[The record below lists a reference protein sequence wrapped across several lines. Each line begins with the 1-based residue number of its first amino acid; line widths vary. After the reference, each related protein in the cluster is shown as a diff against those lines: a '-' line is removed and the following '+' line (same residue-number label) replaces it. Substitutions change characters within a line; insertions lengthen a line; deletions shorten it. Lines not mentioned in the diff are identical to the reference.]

1 MVPHE
6 FFFPSYPTP
15 SADCRVLPIR
25 RLAPVVVVPPCV
37 YGWGLAAWGLGALP
51 ARPPSAAGLNRQPPR
66 PALPGESARTRA
78 EPRPRL
84 HRPYVRVQSR
94 RRRPREPSR
103 SPASAR
109 SGLLQA
115 SRAVARPLLF
125 QAPPP
130 TGWWFRRC
138 RLYMALSISSRE
150 EGTSERGSLKVMGVT
165 YSSHVRSY
173 F

>member
-115 SRAVARPLLF
+115 SLAPSRVPFCSKRHRPPGGGFAAAGRIWLCQYHHARRE
-125 QAPPP
+125 
-130 TGWWFRRC
+130 RRN
-138 RLYMALSISSRE
+138 
-150 EGTSERGSLKVMGVT
+150 VV
-165 YSSHVRSY
+165 H
-173 F
+173 